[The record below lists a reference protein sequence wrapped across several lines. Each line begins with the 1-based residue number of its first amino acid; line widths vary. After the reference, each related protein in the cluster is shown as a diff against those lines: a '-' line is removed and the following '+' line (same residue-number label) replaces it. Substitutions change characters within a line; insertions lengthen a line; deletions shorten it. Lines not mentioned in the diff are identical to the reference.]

1 MTDNNPKNSLSPA
14 DAAFRETV
22 IAEMRSVFGP
32 DTRRIHHALGVLE
45 AAETLL
51 AQLGGDAKVVLAAA
65 ILHDIGITTAER
77 VHGSSAAKFQE
88 LEGPPIARAIL
99 EKLRLD
105 EPRIDHVCDIVANH
119 HCAQGRDTLEF
130 RILWDADMIINLTPD
145 APVAG
150 EALDKLLGAHFRTPP
165 GRALA
170 AERFAGGSA

>member
-1 MTDNNPKNSLSPA
+1 MTDNRSPHSLSPS

-45 AAETLL
+45 AAQRLL
-51 AQLGGDAKVVLAAA
+51 AQLGGDARVVLAAA

-105 EPRIDHVCDIVANH
+105 GARIEHVCDIVANH
-119 HCAQGRDTLEF
+119 HCAQGRDTVEF
-130 RILWDADMIINLTPD
+130 RILWDADMIINLMPE
-145 APVAG
+145 APVQGA
-150 EALDKLLGAHFRTPP
+150 ALEKLLGAHFRTLP